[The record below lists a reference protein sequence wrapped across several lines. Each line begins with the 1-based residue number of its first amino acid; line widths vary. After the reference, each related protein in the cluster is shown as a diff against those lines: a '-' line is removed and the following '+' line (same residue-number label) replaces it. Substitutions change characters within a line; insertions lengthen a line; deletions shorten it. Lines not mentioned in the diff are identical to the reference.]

1 MKKFL
6 DILLIVLL
14 TMLVVNLFSS
24 QEQKLLNN
32 TVSFEFA
39 DNSYTVPA
47 SVWVNV
53 SNKTNENIVFNTCN
67 DIKIS
72 NSWENILLTEEFCKN
87 ITLESWE
94 TQLVDYASEYKSFT
108 NTGKYN
114 LKVNYQ
120 EKEYFDQIEIENS
133 WSFKKIFVGLFYA
146 PIYNLMIWLLEF
158 FSWSFGWAIVFITI
172 IIRLVLLYPQHKMM
186 LSQKKLQAVQP
197 KVKKIQEEFKWN
209 QQMLWM
215 KLMELYKKEKVNPM
229 WSCWFLLIQMPILLV
244 IYNIIL
250 SIKDTSNFFYTYWF
264 LSDFNLA
271 SIEYNFFWLELLES
285 WWIAWV
291 ILALV
296 VASVQFL
303 QIKLSLADKLDTNKK
318 WIVLEKK
325 KWQTWYNSMMPDP
338 EMMNK
343 FMLYWMPSMVAIFTY
358 VLFAGVWIYWWIS
371 TLFMLLQQLV
381 VNKVMKK

>member
-358 VLFAGVWIYWWIS
+358 VLFAGVLIYWWIS

>member
-250 SIKDTSNFFYTYWF
+250 SIKDTSNLFNSLYTF
-264 LSDFNLA
+264 ISFITSLS
-271 SIEYNFFWLELLES
+271 S
-285 WWIAWV
+285 
-291 ILALV
+291 
-296 VASVQFL
+296 
-303 QIKLSLADKLDTNKK
+303 NK
-318 WIVLEKK
+318 
-325 KWQTWYNSMMPDP
+325 
-338 EMMNK
+338 
-343 FMLYWMPSMVAIFTY
+343 
-358 VLFAGVWIYWWIS
+358 
-371 TLFMLLQQLV
+371 
-381 VNKVMKK
+381 